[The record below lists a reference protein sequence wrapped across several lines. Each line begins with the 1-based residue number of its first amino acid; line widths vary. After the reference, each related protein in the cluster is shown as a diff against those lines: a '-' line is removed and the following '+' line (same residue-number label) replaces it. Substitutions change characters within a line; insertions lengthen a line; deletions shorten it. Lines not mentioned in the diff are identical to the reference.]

1 MGSVDPDTRCCYCA
15 VNLAGYIPDGTAGPM
30 CGDCMDQAALSPAH
44 FTEVKRNRHL
54 RPITGLFKL
63 LAKTPSEQL
72 RVSRDAHI
80 TIAEFLWWA

>member
-15 VNLAGYIPDGTAGPM
+15 VNLAGYIPDGAAGPM

-44 FTEVKRNRHL
+44 CTRVVRMRHL
-54 RPITGLFKL
+54 RLITGLFEL
-63 LAKTPSEQL
+63 LAKAPSEQL